1 MLANEASKYRWNF
14 VDDKEKVYPCNE
26 TKALIV
32 SRLAKV
38 ENLPDCF
45 LKRETEQQL
54 WHIIY
59 SVTDKDEY
67 EKALKSF
74 AERHGLDVASFVEN
88 FKKFPPFKSEYGS
101 FSEKAIKKLLPL
113 MRTGKYWYWEKNND
127 EHEKRIAKINRRV

>member
-38 ENLPDCF
+38 ENLPDGF

-54 WHIIY
+54 WILSTPY
-59 SVTDKDEY
+59 
-67 EKALKSF
+67 
-74 AERHGLDVASFVEN
+74 RQG
-88 FKKFPPFKSEYGS
+88 
-101 FSEKAIKKLLPL
+101 
-113 MRTGKYWYWEKNND
+113 
-127 EHEKRIAKINRRV
+127 